1 MSDPER
7 SASSEPGRPR
17 RRRAGE
23 AAPPDSAARPR
34 EPLDVGPVD
43 PPAPFPLVEVRN
55 PSHATRYR
63 VALPEFPERQGALCS
78 CEDFS
83 RRGKGTCKHIEA
95 AWLALRAEPPT
106 PLPAPTA
113 DWAVALWA
121 EVDRRQSETL
131 VGRPTDLA
139 NCGGPAE
146 PSSRRRN
153 RTGPPQRPPKDGR
166 FARVSSAA

>member
-7 SASSEPGRPR
+7 SASSEPGSPR

-23 AAPPDSAARPR
+23 APPPDSAARPR

-55 PSHATRYR
+55 PSHGTRYR

-95 AWLALRAEPPT
+95 AWLALRAQPPT

-121 EVDRRQSETL
+121 EVDRRQSETE
-131 VGRPTDLA
+131 VGRPT
-139 NCGGPAE
+139 GPRELRRAGRALLEAPE
-146 PSSRRRN
+146 PY
-153 RTGPPQRPPKDGR
+153 RTAPAAPEGRAVRP
-166 FARVSSAA
+166 S